1 MVKYLIA
8 IILFITLLGADSLS
22 VKKLYVDQYSKKIIN
37 KNDEIVEGV
46 KKFNSTEDLLDD
58 QIKKQN
64 FKLDSII
71 NITKLKRK

>member
-8 IILFITLLGADSLS
+8 IILFITLLGSDSLS